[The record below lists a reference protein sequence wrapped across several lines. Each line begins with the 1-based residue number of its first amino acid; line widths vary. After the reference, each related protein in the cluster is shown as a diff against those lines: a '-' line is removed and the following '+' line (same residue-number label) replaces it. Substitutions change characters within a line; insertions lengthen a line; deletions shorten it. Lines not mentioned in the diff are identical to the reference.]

1 MLGRGGGQRCYTTR
15 LHSTLEDL
23 GSSGSTI
30 QPDQV
35 IKQIREHGK
44 ERTAKKKYCCL
55 GCNCLVVPLMQVSN
69 WGLEVYEGE
78 ETDDENI
85 KQVISKKEEEGNRKK
100 RRTIWGCGYA
110 SFV

>member
-1 MLGRGGGQRCYTTR
+1 
-15 LHSTLEDL
+15 
-23 GSSGSTI
+23 
-30 QPDQV
+30 
-35 IKQIREHGK
+35 
-44 ERTAKKKYCCL
+44 
-55 GCNCLVVPLMQVSN
+55 MQVSN